1 MPITATVLRWTV
13 RLTGL
18 LALLLGLGLWNGAWF
33 NLLGLHQGLG
43 LIMSAALVWLVLLG
57 FVRSVSL
64 ALLGLALLCSLALPV
79 VGTLQGLLL
88 PGQNHWLIE
97 VLHPVLGVGAIV
109 LAELIGSRI
118 RARPEPA
125 ATRGV

>member
-18 LALLLGLGLWNGAWF
+18 LSLLLGLGLWNGAWF

-97 VLHPVLGVGAIV
+97 VLNPVLGIGAIV
-109 LAELIGSRI
+109 LAELIGSRM

-125 ATRGV
+125 ARRGV

>member
-18 LALLLGLGLWNGAWF
+18 LSLLLGLGLWNGAWF

-79 VGTLQGLLL
+79 VGNLQGLLL

-109 LAELIGSRI
+109 LAELIGSRM

-125 ATRGV
+125 ARRGV

>member
-18 LALLLGLGLWNGAWF
+18 LSLLLGLGLWNGAWF

-97 VLHPVLGVGAIV
+97 VLHPVLGIGAIV
-109 LAELIGSRI
+109 LAELIGSRM

-125 ATRGV
+125 ARRGV